1 MLLVLLVW
9 FKFGVVFCFV
19 ELSSLLL
26 SQLVLFLWR
35 INVLLPFVLHWSCVD
50 RVVEARDELHRMLNE
65 TIKESF
71 GGFGLKKSG
80 KKYKGSLL
88 MLVTSQDI
96 S

>member
-35 INVLLPFVLHWSCVD
+35 INVLLPFVLHWSCVSH
-50 RVVEARDELHRMLNE
+50 ACC
-65 TIKESF
+65 
-71 GGFGLKKSG
+71 
-80 KKYKGSLL
+80 LL
-88 MLVTSQDI
+88 FVLGRT
-96 S
+96 